1 MAELERW
8 SNAVS
13 AEKDPEFA
21 AGLAGSG
28 TRAGRGTVDFLYL
41 VFIGTLYTTFQC
53 CGDLPYVHIP

>member
-28 TRAGRGTVDFLYL
+28 TRRLVYSIPSRRGRNAVKAGM
-41 VFIGTLYTTFQC
+41 
-53 CGDLPYVHIP
+53 